1 MCRLCCRSQFVM
13 PTLLLSPFRCHLQE
27 GGQGT
32 IQRHSFIR
40 MSKLHNVRGRITYI
54 SSHAKQ
60 ENLYAVYE
68 TTDRRYWTELAKCNQ
83 QEFQKS
89 GTEGKCIEAREFIIA
104 LPESFPNLYE
114 PDKLLQL
121 FTNRFKE
128 KYGVE
133 CVSALH
139 HNKRKTNYHIHLI
152 FSERE
157 LLPEPIE
164 KTATRNMFYD
174 EQGKHVRTKKEILD
188 ENGNVRKDCKIV
200 KKGEV
205 YERNL
210 FTAKNKLFK
219 QEDFVDEV
227 KHFYTNL
234 INLLVKDDKEKLHV
248 FDSSGLYLATKK
260 IGKNNPKAEQ
270 IQADNEM
277 RMCWNREVDRAIV
290 SGVPETEIQQIKK
303 KYIADRIRESVDI
316 FGSQPERLG
325 SIIMTAVTVL
335 ALLISKVLDKA
346 RELSAKLFGKETE
359 QTVTEPSG
367 GKTTQIIPQTD
378 KPQKQEKITHK
389 EPTDDLSTQRR
400 ELQSQTQ
407 TAESETPQIPPKP
420 VMSAEAT
427 AYPKLLKIYKKLN
440 RHNGIIFDAER
451 ERNELELERDSL
463 KGLAKLT
470 KKGELQSRIDRKN
483 EEIDLLKVGL
493 SGIVKRYGFQ
503 TVHDFY
509 KVFAAAKTANADY
522 QSKADKWE
530 KQYGEKAQK
539 QEESISKRL
548 RNYQRENADRQT
560 KQISKSRNRGAR

>member
-1 MCRLCCRSQFVM
+1 
-13 PTLLLSPFRCHLQE
+13 
-27 GGQGT
+27 
-32 IQRHSFIR
+32 
-40 MSKLHNVRGRITYI
+40 MSKLPDVRGRITYI

-68 TTDRRYWTELAKCNQ
+68 TTDCHYWTELAKCNQ
-83 QEFQKS
+83 QEFEKS

-121 FTNRFKE
+121 FTDRFKE

-164 KTATRNMFYD
+164 KTATRNMFYN

-188 ENGNVRKDCKIV
+188 ENGNVRKGCKIV

-219 QEDFVDEV
+219 QENFVDEV
-227 KHFYTNL
+227 KHFYTDL

-277 RMCWNREVDRAIV
+277 RMRWNREVDRAIV
-290 SGVPETEIQQIKK
+290 SDVPETEIRQIKK
-303 KYIADRIRESVDI
+303 KYITDRIRESVDI
-316 FGSQPERLG
+316 FGSQPERLR

-346 RELSAKLFGKETE
+346 RELSAKLFVKETIQPVAE
-359 QTVTEPSG
+359 ASG
-367 GKTTQIIPQTD
+367 GRTIQIIPQTD
-378 KPQKQEKITHK
+378 KVQSQEKITHK
-389 EPTDDLSTQRR
+389 EPTANLSAQKR
-400 ELQSQTQ
+400 ELQPNTQAQT
-407 TAESETPQIPPKP
+407 TERETSKIPPKS
-420 VMSAEAT
+420 VMSAEAA
-427 AYPKLLKIYKKLN
+427 AYPKLLKIYKELN
-440 RHNGIIFDAER
+440 CQNGIIFDAER
-451 ERNELELERDSL
+451 KRNELEPERDSL
-463 KGLAKLT
+463 KGFAKLT

-493 SGIVKRYGFQ
+493 SGIAKRYGFQ
-503 TVHDFY
+503 NVQDFY
-509 KVFAAAKTANADY
+509 QVYQKAHSVYVDY
-522 QSKADKWE
+522 KEIDNKWE
-530 KQYGEKAQK
+530 NTYGENAQK
-539 QEESISKRL
+539 SLHERL
-548 RNYQRENADRQT
+548 QNYKKVVTGRQA
-560 KQISKSRNRGAR
+560 KQIAHSKNRGVR